1 VGRRCANSNIE
12 RNEPRAPPAER
23 EEKRRAGCGTSLADA
38 DNLRTAG
45 GQILYFNIAA
55 MLKYKI

>member
-1 VGRRCANSNIE
+1 MRIGVSCR
-12 RNEPRAPPAER
+12 
-23 EEKRRAGCGTSLADA
+23 
-38 DNLRTAG
+38 